1 MRSGTNSN
9 CHAPRTS
16 TEAKWEKAKMH
27 NLAESSFI
35 FNCRE
40 SSSRIHPQQSQY
52 EKSRLSPSSR
62 PFGDEIWAPVLPMLP
77 FSHSNLPTYSSYIYL
92 PYLHVRRS
100 RRRDDGGESPSW
112 TQFGRYSVFFS
123 FFLFAIILRSPLVR
137 SINVYDVAQSR
148 SSFFLESLHDYSLRI
163 TSLLKLFPIRKVPS
177 SRPTTEETSLLIC
190 YIGSGAFAR
199 ICRLANAR
207 VFLSHHPP
215 SCFWL
220 FSNFFLL
227 TYHKTS
233 SR

>member
-16 TEAKWEKAKMH
+16 TEAKWAKTH

-112 TQFGRYSVFFS
+112 TQFGRYSVFFFFFS
-123 FFLFAIILRSPLVR
+123 FCNYFTVPARAVDQRIRCRSIAELFFFRVIAWLQPTDYELIKAFPDQEGTEFSTDDGGDLSPDLLHWFRRIRADLPARERADLPFSPPSFLFLII
-137 SINVYDVAQSR
+137 
-148 SSFFLESLHDYSLRI
+148 F
-163 TSLLKLFPIRKVPS
+163 
-177 SRPTTEETSLLIC
+177 
-190 YIGSGAFAR
+190 
-199 ICRLANAR
+199 
-207 VFLSHHPP
+207 
-215 SCFWL
+215 
-220 FSNFFLL
+220 
-227 TYHKTS
+227 
-233 SR
+233 

>member
-77 FSHSNLPTYSSYIYL
+77 FSHSNLPTFIRRISIY
-92 PYLHVRRS
+92 PIYMFAVPDVETTAANRPVEHN
-100 RRRDDGGESPSW
+100 
-112 TQFGRYSVFFS
+112 SVGTLF
-123 FFLFAIILRSPLVR
+123 FFLF
-137 SINVYDVAQSR
+137 
-148 SSFFLESLHDYSLRI
+148 FFLQLFYGPRSCGRSTYTMSLNRGA
-163 TSLLKLFPIRKVPS
+163 LF
-177 SRPTTEETSLLIC
+177 
-190 YIGSGAFAR
+190 FF
-199 ICRLANAR
+199 R
-207 VFLSHHPP
+207 VIA
-215 SCFWL
+215 
-220 FSNFFLL
+220 
-227 TYHKTS
+227 
-233 SR
+233 